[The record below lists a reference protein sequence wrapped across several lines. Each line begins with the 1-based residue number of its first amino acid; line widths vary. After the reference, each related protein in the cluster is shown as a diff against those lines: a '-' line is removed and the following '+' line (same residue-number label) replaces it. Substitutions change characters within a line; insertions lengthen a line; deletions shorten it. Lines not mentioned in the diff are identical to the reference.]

1 MKIVFLDSVIVN
13 QDDISWDDM
22 QELGQLTVYKRSSRE
37 EAIERMKEAEAV
49 FLDSVG
55 IDGEMLEKCPD
66 LKFVGLASTGYNHV
80 DLDAA
85 KELGIAVANVP
96 SYAADAVAQHA
107 MALLLSVTNKVAL
120 YSDAINNGEW
130 QQSPDYTF
138 IKAPLVLLAGKSIGI
153 IGYGAIG
160 KRIAQMAEGLGM
172 QVNVYSRDKEA
183 AMQSDVVSLSC
194 PLTEGNRKMI
204 DAEFISQMKDGAIL
218 INTARGGLV
227 DEAALAEALKS
238 GKLAGAG
245 LDVMAN
251 EPPEKDNPLVKLANC
266 YITPHI
272 GFIPIEARKII
283 MDTCAANLRSFLEGG
298 SLNRLV

>member
-13 QDDISWDDM
+13 QDDISWDDL

-37 EAIERMKEAEAV
+37 EAIERMRDAEAV
-49 FLDSVG
+49 FLDSVA
-55 IDGEMLEKCPD
+55 IDREMLQQCPK
-66 LKFVGLASTGYNHV
+66 LRFLGLASTGYNHV

-96 SYAADAVAQHA
+96 SYAGDAVAQHA

-138 IKAPLVLLAGKSIGI
+138 VKAPLMLLAGKSIGI

-160 KRIAQMAEGLGM
+160 KRIAQMAEGFGM
-172 QVNVYSRDKEA
+172 QVNIYSRDKEA
-183 AMQSDVVSLSC
+183 AMKSDVISLSC
-194 PLTEGNRKMI
+194 PLTEENRKMI

-227 DEAALAEALKS
+227 DETALAEALKS

-245 LDVMAN
+245 LDVMAS
-251 EPPEKDNPLVKLANC
+251 EPPEEDNPLVGLDNC

-272 GFIPIEARKII
+272 GFIPIEARRII
-283 MDTCAANLRSFLEGG
+283 MDTCVANLRSFLKGG